1 MCLDLINVL
10 IEKPERERHATL
22 DRKRFWKW
30 TRPHEALHKYSNQRL
45 DGGGEMTRT
54 ASYTRQEVA
63 GSERVHA
70 QWSITQ
76 KFEQPFWWKTMTRM
90 YIYMTRMEIERY
102 IYIHR
107 QEVILNVDTPSEA
120 LHKNS
125 NKRSDGKTMTRTA
138 GYAD

>member
-1 MCLDLINVL
+1 MKHYTKIRTTVLMKNHDENV
-10 IEKPERERHATL
+10 
-22 DRKRFWKW
+22 
-30 TRPHEALHKYSNQRL
+30 
-45 DGGGEMTRT
+45 
-54 ASYTRQEVA
+54 
-63 GSERVHA
+63 
-70 QWSITQ
+70 
-76 KFEQPFWWKTMTRM
+76 
-90 YIYMTRMEIERY
+90 YIYMTRMEIEIY